1 MVDILKKNWI
11 FILIVGLSF
20 FLLLDVNPHLL
31 TLLGSLL
38 LIDLGYDCKT
48 AYINEC
54 ANNGYSW
61 KYWGYILLK
70 SALVLA
76 ALYLFKYYA

>member
-1 MVDILKKNWI
+1 MEILKQNWI
-11 FILIVGLSF
+11 FIVIVGLSI
-20 FLLLDVNPHLL
+20 FLLLDINPHLL

-38 LIDLGYDCKT
+38 LIDFGYDCKT
-48 AYINEC
+48 AYANER
-54 ANNGYSW
+54 ANKGYSW
-61 KYWGYILLK
+61 KYWGYITLK